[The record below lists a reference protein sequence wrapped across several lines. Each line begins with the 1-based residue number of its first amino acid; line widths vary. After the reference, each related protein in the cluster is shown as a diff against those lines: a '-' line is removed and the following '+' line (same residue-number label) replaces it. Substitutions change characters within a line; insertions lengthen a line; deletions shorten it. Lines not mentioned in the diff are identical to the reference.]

1 MNERSIYVVAVIP
14 YAFDATETL
23 LEICPIVGCNSKLAS
38 MALIKQSLIFSW
50 FTREKKV

>member
-38 MALIKQSLIFSW
+38 MALIKQSLIYSW
-50 FTREKKV
+50 VIQEKRI